1 MPDLTTTYLGL
12 SLKNPI
18 VSSASPLAHDLDG
31 IRRLEDAGAAAIV
44 LPSLFEEQINEES
57 RQIDHFLS
65 YGTESFA
72 EALNYFPEMESYNTG
87 PEGYLNLI
95 SQAKEAVNIPIIASL
110 NGISRG
116 GWTQYAR
123 LMEQAGADALELNI
137 YYIPTDP
144 GLPGSAVEQ
153 MYVDVVREV
162 RTSILLQLAV
172 KISPYFSATAHMASR
187 L

>member
-1 MPDLTTTYLGL
+1 M
-12 SLKNPI
+12 
-18 VSSASPLAHDLDG
+18 
-31 IRRLEDAGAAAIV
+31 

-57 RQIDHFLS
+57 RQIDHFLT
-65 YGTESFA
+65 YGAESLA
-72 EALNYFPEMESYNTG
+72 EALNYFPEMETYNTG

-137 YYIPTDP
+137 
-144 GLPGSAVEQ
+144 GSPA
-153 MYVDVVREV
+153 
-162 RTSILLQLAV
+162 LLMTVMSGGPPAD
-172 KISPYFSATAHMASR
+172 KIR
-187 L
+187 I